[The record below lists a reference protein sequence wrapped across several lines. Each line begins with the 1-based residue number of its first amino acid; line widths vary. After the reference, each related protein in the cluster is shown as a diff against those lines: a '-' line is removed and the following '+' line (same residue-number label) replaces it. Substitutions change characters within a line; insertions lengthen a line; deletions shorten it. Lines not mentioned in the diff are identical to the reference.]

1 MKQAIEKRVRALE
14 AASAPPRYEQLPPG
28 RLGKIVTAQRLAFA
42 LRLGRN
48 AKEEIAEAGAALDAD
63 RHAELTEA
71 LEGARRVA
79 AALAGSG
86 PPLISGT
93 PLGDLVA
100 SVGSLKTE
108 GEPA

>member
-1 MKQAIEKRVRALE
+1 MKQSWTKRLENLE
-14 AASAPPRYEQLPPG
+14 AAAAPHHHEKPPEG
-28 RLGKIVTAQRLAFA
+28 RLGTILAAQSICFA
-42 LRLGRN
+42 LELGKR
-48 AKEEIAEAGAALDAD
+48 AIADLAEAGGTLKPK
-63 RHAELTEA
+63 RHAELTKT

-79 AALAGSG
+79 AALASNG

-108 GEPA
+108 GATA